1 MEKSIDSQAYIHL
14 RNWLIKGRTDCKGLT
29 VRELAEKLD
38 EHYSL
43 VNKVEV
49 GRRKLDIVEFVQYC
63 EALDIAPED
72 GIKVIQAN
80 LKLSSTGSY

>member
-14 RNWLIKGRTDCKGLT
+14 RNWLIKGRTECKRLT
-29 VRELAEKLD
+29 ARELAESLD

-43 VNKVEV
+43 VNKIEV

-63 EALDIAPED
+63 ERMSMNHTLNCTSLDLI
-72 GIKVIQAN
+72 
-80 LKLSSTGSY
+80 